1 MTTRT
6 TNAPPGTQAV
16 IRAIRVL
23 KAFSPEHPELELQEL
38 ADEVGLNVTTAR
50 RLLTALQS
58 EGLVERDGT
67 TNAYRLGPGAIV
79 LGSRALRTR
88 SLRRVARPEIERL
101 AAETRETAT
110 IEIPFESHMLILD
123 EVQGWY
129 GLGAA
134 AEVGTRWPLHATST
148 GKAFLAALPDAEV
161 EELLEQPLTAFTPDT
176 ITEIDALLEELER
189 IRERGFSTAIE
200 EHEPN
205 VVAAAAV
212 ITDWTKKVVGTI
224 SVTGPSS
231 RLGPEEIDAIGH
243 ELEAAADRI
252 SHRLGYE
259 DPTSEQ
265 EEP

>member
-1 MTTRT
+1 MTTKT
-6 TNAPPGTQAV
+6 TTAPPGTQAV

-23 KAFSPEHPELELQEL
+23 KAFSPERPELELQDV

-67 TNAYRLGPGAIV
+67 TNEYRLGPGAIV
-79 LGSRALRTR
+79 LGSRALRAR

-110 IEIPFESHMLILD
+110 IEIPFQGHMLILD

-148 GKAFLAALPDAEV
+148 GKAFLAARSDAEV
-161 EELLEQPLTAFTPDT
+161 KELIERPLTAFTPDT
-176 ITEIDALLEELER
+176 ITEIDALLEELGR
-189 IRERGFSTAIE
+189 IRERGFATATE
-200 EHEPN
+200 EHERN

-212 ITDWTKKVVGTI
+212 IRDWTESFVGTI

-231 RLGPEEIDAIGH
+231 RLGPDEIDAIGR
-243 ELEAAADRI
+243 ELQAAAESI